1 MNMRS
6 KMLLAAVVALFGI
19 GSVVSV
25 STVSAQTKKK
35 KPAPIAK
42 GNAEKGKKIFLES
55 GCLAC
60 HKAEGKGGVT
70 GPDLSGI
77 GKNAK
82 WTDAKMTAV
91 IRDPKKVLKSEKMP
105 AYPVDKISAKD
116 LADLLAYTHT
126 LKQ

>member
-1 MNMRS
+1 MNLRS
-6 KMLLAAVVALFGI
+6 KVLLGALVALVGF

-25 STVSAQTKKK
+25 SSVAAQATKK
-35 KPAPIAK
+35 KPAPAAK
-42 GNAEKGKKIFLES
+42 GDAEKGKKVFLES

-70 GPDLSGI
+70 GPDMSGI

-82 WTDAKMTAV
+82 WTDAKLTAV
-91 IRDPKKVLKSEKMP
+91 IRDPKKALKSEKMP

-116 LADLLAYTHT
+116 LADLLAYMHT